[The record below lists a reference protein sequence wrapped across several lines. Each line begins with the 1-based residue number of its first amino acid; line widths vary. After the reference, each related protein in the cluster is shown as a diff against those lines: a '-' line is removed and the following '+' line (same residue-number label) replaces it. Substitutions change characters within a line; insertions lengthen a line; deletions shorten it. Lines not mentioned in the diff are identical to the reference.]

1 MVSGYS
7 CFLLNFVFVFLH
19 QSFGRIQCLDCL
31 FFVID
36 NLFEVVFLR
45 IQESALYWS
54 RIFQFS
60 QVLYY
65 IQLLW
70 MKGILGHSTAKN
82 SFKFFLLKDSNSQ
95 GPQAKILFIWLC
107 ISFKIMYYSMM
118 LIAYK
123 LNIISTLKNQKTQTF
138 KA

>member
-1 MVSGYS
+1 
-7 CFLLNFVFVFLH
+7 
-19 QSFGRIQCLDCL
+19 
-31 FFVID
+31 
-36 NLFEVVFLR
+36 
-45 IQESALYWS
+45 
-54 RIFQFS
+54 
-60 QVLYY
+60 
-65 IQLLW
+65 

-123 LNIISTLKNQKTQTF
+123 LNIISTLKNQKT
-138 KA
+138 